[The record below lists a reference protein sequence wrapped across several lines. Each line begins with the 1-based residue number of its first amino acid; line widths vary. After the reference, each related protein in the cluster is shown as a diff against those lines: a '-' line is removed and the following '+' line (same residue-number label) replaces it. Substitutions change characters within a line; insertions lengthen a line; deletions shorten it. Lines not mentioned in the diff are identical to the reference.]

1 MTSAK
6 TSAPPAARRPRPR
19 AGAQGGQ
26 AGQAQGGQ
34 AGQAAPPTGTA
45 AAPQRDWK
53 NPDDYRFT
61 EGLDVLGWAWQ
72 FLRRNAAYKRQC
84 EHYIGEVA
92 ARGETLLWFGPY
104 FHSGGELDGRF
115 VFSDVGELPILDTRI
130 ELPGSAPLRLAF
142 QGWLGDPRH
151 LPEFEDY
158 NPLSWTQKL
167 SGNGEPGAADRGW
180 GRGPYVG
187 FFRVFLEFDLAPQF
201 AWIQEYILSLQALYA
216 EGTRERPLGIVG
228 GRLKIRRL
236 EWGISKSG
244 NRERF
249 KLYLRVL
256 DGDAAGAK
264 PRQIGEKLFSDLL
277 KGIPPKPAT
286 PAKRNEELMARE
298 KRDAER
304 RAKAQR
310 KASNR
315 ARDALE
321 AAQGLTREPWV
332 ILLSNPPRRQL
343 RERKIRPSE

>member
-6 TSAPPAARRPRPR
+6 TSTPPAARRSRPR
-19 AGAQGGQ
+19 AGALG
-26 AGQAQGGQ
+26 
-34 AGQAAPPTGTA
+34 GQAAPSTGTA
-45 AAPQRDWK
+45 AAPQRDWTS
-53 NPDDYRFT
+53 PDDYRFT
-61 EGLDVLGWAWQ
+61 EDLDALGWAWQ

-84 EHYIGEVA
+84 EHYISEVA

-104 FHSGGELDGRF
+104 FHSGGELDGRV

-167 SGNGEPGAADRGW
+167 SGNGEPGVADRGW

-228 GRLKIRRL
+228 GRLKVRRL

-249 KLYLRVL
+249 QRYLRVL
-256 DGDAAGAK
+256 DGDAAGAE
-264 PRQIGEKLFSDLL
+264 PRKIGKVLFSDLL
-277 KGIPPKPAT
+277 RGLPPRPAR
-286 PAKRNEELMARE
+286 PARHNSAAVARE
-298 KRDAER
+298 RREAER
-304 RAKAQR
+304 RAR
-310 KASNR
+310 ASRNAYDR
-315 ARDALE
+315 ARAALE
-321 AAQGLTREPWV
+321 AGRQLTREPWV
-332 ILLSNPPRRQL
+332 ILLSNPPHRQS
-343 RERKIRPSE
+343 RGRKIGPSE